1 MAMKV
6 FVLEFHQNLL
16 LRQAVLHY
24 VHILLIQI
32 AQTAA
37 CNRFHRIEERVA
49 RWLLMTRERTSSD
62 HSFLAHEFLGYL
74 LGVPRA
80 GFTHAAHALKTR
92 HLIDYSRGNI
102 EIVNVVGLE
111 AAACAC
117 YAQDKRIHHNKA

>member
-1 MAMKV
+1 MKV

-24 VHILLIQI
+24 VHILLTQI

-49 RWLLMTRERTSSD
+49 RWLLITRDRNSSD
-62 HSFLAHEFLGYL
+62 HNFLTHEFLGYL

-80 GFTHAAHALKTR
+80 GVTHAAHALKTR
-92 HLIDYSRGNI
+92 HLIDYSRRNI
-102 EIVNVVGLE
+102 
-111 AAACAC
+111 
-117 YAQDKRIHHNKA
+117 